1 MARKI
6 FVNLPVKDLNRS
18 KEFFTRLGF
27 EFNPQFTDDTAACM
41 VLSEEGF
48 VMLITEKRFHDFTKK
63 KIADTSTHTEALI
76 ALSADSR
83 AEVDSIFEKALASG
97 GSKAADPVDYGFMY
111 YQSFHDPDGHHWE
124 VIWMD
129 PSAVQ
134 KQ

>member
-83 AEVDSIFEKALASG
+83 AEEDSIFEKALASG
-97 GSKAADPVDYGFMY
+97 ATRARNPWD
-111 YQSFHDPDGHHWE
+111 
-124 VIWMD
+124 
-129 PSAVQ
+129 
-134 KQ
+134 